1 MKIFELVWFGLLY
14 GGVAMAVTK
23 SAFYFTQD
31 FVDSKSYLPWI
42 FEYLAFALCVG
53 YGLKLLAV

>member
-1 MKIFELVWFGLLY
+1 MDLYELVWGGLLY
-14 GGVAMAVTK
+14 GGIAMAITK
-23 SAFYFTQD
+23 YVFYFTQELTAP
-31 FVDSKSYLPWI
+31 KSYLPWI

>member
-1 MKIFELVWFGLLY
+1 MDTFWLVWGGLLY
-14 GGVAMAVTK
+14 GGIAMAITK
-23 SAFYFTQD
+23 SAFYFTQE

-42 FEYLAFALCVG
+42 FEYLAFAVCVG